1 MKSKSSLL
9 LHFLYIVSRQDQLLS
24 IRFCQQPQLK
34 EEFFC
39 ELEYEVNNFQKNL
52 NNIETVM
59 QFFKIAYNIF
69 EYLQSDLVFFKIK
82 IIYVVNL
89 LAEYR
94 DHVAE

>member
-1 MKSKSSLL
+1 M
-9 LHFLYIVSRQDQLLS
+9 
-24 IRFCQQPQLK
+24 
-34 EEFFC
+34 
-39 ELEYEVNNFQKNL
+39 